1 MDTKDADFKQRFVDS
16 CCRKVFSIDP
26 TTQRVVVNNSHECMF
41 CGDCERFNTSYVDK
55 VVTISQVPNEY
66 EFTVESTG
74 SVRPLEILKESIRVL
89 EMKMAEIQR
98 CVRDTM
104 LVEGHYYVCFK
115 HRNHF

>member
-1 MDTKDADFKQRFVDS
+1 MDTKDSDFKQRFVDS
-16 CCRKVFSIDP
+16 CCRNVFSIDP
-26 TTQRVVVNNSHECMF
+26 ATQRVVVKNSHECMF
-41 CGDCERFNTSYVDK
+41 CGDCENFNTSYADK
-55 VVTISQVPNEY
+55 VVTSSQVPNEY

-104 LVEGHYYVCFK
+104 LVDGHSCVCFK
-115 HRNHF
+115 QIH